1 MIKPIY
7 LNLLESGEFEHR
19 VKALNQMLE
28 DCVLC
33 PHKCK
38 VNRLRGEQG
47 YCKTLDRPVISSYQ
61 RHFGEEDELVGC
73 NGSGTIFFSNC
84 NLSCVF
90 CQNYQISQCGEG
102 REVEVERLSD
112 MMLSLQEQGCHNIN
126 LVSPSH
132 IVPQIVEAIYI
143 AAQKGLRVPIVYNTN
158 GYDLTDTLRYLD
170 GIVDIYMPDM
180 KFADN
185 SIAYEYLNV
194 KDYYSIAT
202 AAVKEMYRQVGN
214 LKVDKTGIAYRG
226 LLIRHL
232 VMPQN
237 LAGTDKIMDFIAKE
251 ISKATYVNIMAQYH
265 PAHRAYRFEHLGRGL
280 KVDEYEQAVESA
292 KLAGLRNYRAVRFLL

>member
-1 MIKPIY
+1 MTTPVY

-33 PHKCK
+33 PHQCK
-38 VNRLRGEQG
+38 VNRLRGEKG
-47 YCKTLDRPVISSYQ
+47 YCRTLNRPIVSSYQ
-61 RHFGEEDELVGC
+61 SHFGEEDELVGR

-102 REVEVERLSD
+102 REVGAERLSD

-132 IVPQIVEAIYI
+132 VVPQIVEAIYI
-143 AAQKGLRVPIVYNTN
+143 ASEEGLSIPIVYNTN
-158 GYDLTDTLRYLD
+158 GYDLTDTLRFLD
-170 GIVDIYMPDM
+170 GIVDIYMPDI
-180 KFADN
+180 KFSDD
-185 SIAYEYLNV
+185 SIAYRYLGV
-194 KDYYSIAT
+194 KNYYSIAT
-202 AAVKEMYRQVGN
+202 AAVKEMHRQVGN
-214 LKVDKTGIAYRG
+214 LKTDDRGIAYRG

-237 LAGTDKIMDFIAKE
+237 LAGTDTIMNFIGEE
-251 ISKATYVNIMAQYH
+251 ISKDTYVNIMAQYY
-265 PAHRAYRFEHLGRGL
+265 PAHRAYRFEHLDRGL
-280 KVDEYEQAVESA
+280 EPWEYRKAVEA
-292 KLAGLRNYRAVRFLL
+292 AQLAGLKNYRANIW

>member
-1 MIKPIY
+1 MTTPVY

-33 PHKCK
+33 PHQCK
-38 VNRLRGEQG
+38 VNRLRGEKG
-47 YCKTLDRPVISSYQ
+47 YCRTLDRPIVSSYQ
-61 RHFGEEDELVGC
+61 SHFGEEDELVGR

-102 REVEVERLSD
+102 REVGAERLSD

-132 IVPQIVEAIYI
+132 VVPQIVEAIYI
-143 AAQKGLRVPIVYNTN
+143 ASEEGLSIPIVYNTN
-158 GYDLTDTLRYLD
+158 GYDLTDTLRFLD
-170 GIVDIYMPDM
+170 GIVDIYMPDI
-180 KFADN
+180 KFSDD
-185 SIAYEYLNV
+185 SIAYRYLGV
-194 KDYYSIAT
+194 KNYYSIAT
-202 AAVKEMYRQVGN
+202 AAVKEMHRQVGN
-214 LKVDKTGIAYRG
+214 LKTDDRGIAYRG

-237 LAGTDKIMDFIAKE
+237 LAGTDTIMNFIGEE
-251 ISKATYVNIMAQYH
+251 ISKDTYVNIMAQYY
-265 PAHRAYRFEHLGRGL
+265 PAHRAYRFEHLDRGL
-280 KVDEYEQAVESA
+280 EPWEYRKAVEA
-292 KLAGLRNYRAVRFLL
+292 AQLAGLKNYRANIW

>member
-1 MIKPIY
+1 MTTPVY

-33 PHKCK
+33 PRQCK
-38 VNRLRGEQG
+38 VNRLRGEKG
-47 YCKTLDRPVISSYQ
+47 YCRTLNRPIVSSYQ
-61 RHFGEEDELVGC
+61 SHFGEEDELVGR

-102 REVEVERLSD
+102 REVGVERLSD

-132 IVPQIVEAIYI
+132 VVPQIVEAIYI
-143 AAQKGLRVPIVYNTN
+143 ASEEGLSIPIVYNTN
-158 GYDLTDTLRYLD
+158 GYDLTDTLRFLD
-170 GIVDIYMPDM
+170 GIVDIYMPDI
-180 KFADN
+180 KFSDD
-185 SIAYEYLNV
+185 SIAYRYLGV
-194 KDYYSIAT
+194 KNYYSIAT
-202 AAVKEMYRQVGN
+202 AAVKEMHRQVGN
-214 LKVDKTGIAYRG
+214 LKTDDRGIAYRG

-237 LAGTDKIMDFIAKE
+237 LAGTDTIMNFIGEE
-251 ISKATYVNIMAQYH
+251 ISKDTYVNIMAQYY
-265 PAHRAYRFEHLGRGL
+265 PAHRAYRFEHLDRGL
-280 KVDEYEQAVESA
+280 EPWEYRKAVEA
-292 KLAGLRNYRAVRFLL
+292 AQLAGLKNYRANIW

>member
-1 MIKPIY
+1 MTTPVY

-33 PHKCK
+33 PRQCK
-38 VNRLRGEQG
+38 VNRLRGEKG
-47 YCKTLDRPVISSYQ
+47 YCRTLNRPIVSSYQ
-61 RHFGEEDELVGC
+61 SHFGEEDELVGR

-102 REVEVERLSD
+102 REVGVERLSD

-132 IVPQIVEAIYI
+132 VVPQIVEAIYI
-143 AAQKGLRVPIVYNTN
+143 ASEEGLSIPIVYNTN
-158 GYDLTDTLRYLD
+158 GYDLTDTLRFLD
-170 GIVDIYMPDM
+170 GIVDIYMPDI
-180 KFADN
+180 KFSDD
-185 SIAYEYLNV
+185 SIAYRYLGV
-194 KDYYSIAT
+194 KNYYSIAT
-202 AAVKEMYRQVGN
+202 AAVKEMHRQVGN
-214 LKVDKTGIAYRG
+214 LKTDDRGIAYRG

-237 LAGTDKIMDFIAKE
+237 LAGTDTIMNFIGEE
-251 ISKATYVNIMAQYH
+251 ISKDTYVNIMAQYY
-265 PAHRAYRFEHLGRGL
+265 PVHRAYRFEHLDRGL
-280 KVDEYEQAVESA
+280 EPWEYRKAVEA
-292 KLAGLRNYRAVRFLL
+292 AQLAGLKNYRANIW